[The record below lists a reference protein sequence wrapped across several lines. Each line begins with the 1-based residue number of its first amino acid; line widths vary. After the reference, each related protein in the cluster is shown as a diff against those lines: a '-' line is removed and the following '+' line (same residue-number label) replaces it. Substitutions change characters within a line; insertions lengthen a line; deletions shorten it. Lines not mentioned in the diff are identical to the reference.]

1 MREPYPRY
9 LQLLGFDQTPHGVEG
24 LRQLV
29 RRHVIRVPFENISKL
44 LLVGRERRGRLTTLS
59 EFLDGLERH
68 DLGGTCYT
76 SNLFLAELLREL
88 GYEADLL
95 GCDMTRANVHTAIRV
110 RVDGSAY
117 HVDVGYGG
125 PFYQPLLLTDSPH
138 EMRQGPYRYVLD
150 RARDGRLAMNVVTG
164 EERVHGYLV
173 NETPREREFFTSIIL
188 DSFRPEATFMTQL
201 CVFRY
206 FEDHAVQLQNNVV
219 AHYLAGES
227 SEIRISSMK
236 QIREIFE
243 NQLCMPRCP
252 VEEAMETLQ
261 QLTGQDFFAMG
272 EGDLYV

>member
-1 MREPYPRY
+1 MREPYLRY
-9 LQLLGFDQTPHGVEG
+9 LRLLGFDQAQHDLGS

-44 LLVGRERRGRLTTLS
+44 LLIGRERRGRPTTLS

-68 DLGGTCYT
+68 DLGGTCYS
-76 SNLFLAELLREL
+76 SNPFFAELLREL
-88 GYEADLL
+88 GYDADLL
-95 GCDMTRANVHTAIRV
+95 GCDMTRTNVHTAIRV
-110 RVDGSAY
+110 RVDGSDY

-125 PFYQPLLLTDSPH
+125 PFYEPLLLTDSPH

-150 RARDGRLAMNVVTG
+150 RARDGRLAMNVFTG

-173 NETPREREFFTSIIL
+173 NEIPREREFFTSIIL
-188 DSFRPEATFMTQL
+188 DSFRPAATFLTQL

-206 FEDHAVQLQNNVV
+206 FEDHAVQLQNNVAV
-219 AHYLAGES
+219 HYRGCECR
-227 SEIRISSMK
+227 EIRLGSLK
-236 QIREIFE
+236 QMREVFDKE
-243 NQLCMPRCP
+243 FRLPRCP
-252 VEEAMETLQ
+252 VEKAIETLE

>member
-1 MREPYPRY
+1 MREPYARY

-44 LLVGRERRGRLTTLS
+44 LLIRRERRGRPATLS
-59 EFLDGLERH
+59 DYLDGLERH

-76 SNLFLAELLREL
+76 SNPFFAELLREL
-88 GYEADLL
+88 RYDADLL
-95 GCDMTRANVHTAIRV
+95 GCDMTRVNVHTAIRV

-125 PFYQPLLLTDSPH
+125 PFYEPLLLTDSPH
-138 EMRQGPYRYVLD
+138 EMKQGPYRYVLD
-150 RARDGRLAMNVVTG
+150 RARDGRLAMNVFRG

-173 NETPREREFFTSIIL
+173 NEIPREREFFTSIIL
-188 DSFRPEATFMTQL
+188 DSFRPAATFLTQL

-206 FEDHAVQLQNNVV
+206 FEDHAVQLQNNVAV
-219 AHYLAGES
+219 HYRAGES
-227 SEIRISSMK
+227 GETRIGSMK

-243 NQLCMPRCP
+243 NQLRLPRCP
-252 VEEAMETLQ
+252 VEKAIETLE